1 MRDLWLTTIR
11 NLVPSS
17 SVFDTSEET
26 YLTRHAKIARQSSN
40 KMWIFCLPKRS
51 KHSKHGGFKRGGGF
65 HKNLNAIHF
74 ASRVSRDAEFYQ
86 LFFPWKCLLS
96 LPRAERRIDR
106 NRFRRL
112 YLLPVCRFRYSN
124 FNWTTRP
131 VITGI

>member
-40 KMWIFCLPKRS
+40 KMWIFCCRNV
-51 KHSKHGGFKRGGGF
+51 RNTRNTEGF